1 MISSVIGAVIMSAAT
16 VAMLVT
22 LNFTNKVI
30 KEVGRNPLR
39 DEERNILLD
48 AGFNLSEIN
57 VINQEIENLNFD
69 D

>member
-39 DEERNILLD
+39 EEERNILLD

-57 VINQEIENLNFD
+57 TINQEIENLNFD

>member
-39 DEERNILLD
+39 EEERNILLD

-57 VINQEIENLNFD
+57 IINQEIENLNFD

>member
-30 KEVGRNPLR
+30 KEVGRNPLG

-57 VINQEIENLNFD
+57 IINQEIESLNFD